1 MRRFRYILFG
11 GAAVLV
17 AMAAV
22 ACSTDVTPLES
33 RVGVV
38 EDRVAK
44 LVPSK
49 GVKQFFLTGVE
60 WKGTTSAD
68 ELAAPS
74 VDPKTLSEGYGFKGP
89 GILDPSNP
97 EKWQV
102 ATYTWTPGSMVA
114 YQGDTVE
121 LTAFIVNGDHHN
133 VRLVAP
139 DGTEIEAMEMNRGRE
154 YKLAFEA
161 SRAGIYRLVCDT
173 HAPTMT
179 ANITVLPTS

>member
-1 MRRFRYILFG
+1 MRHWRYLLFG
-11 GAAVLV
+11 GAAALV

-22 ACSTDVTPLES
+22 ACGTDVTPLES
-33 RVGVV
+33 RVATV

-44 LVPSK
+44 LVPPPE
-49 GVKQFFLTGVE
+49 VKQFFLTGVE

-74 VDPKTLSEGYGFKGP
+74 VDPKTLSAGYGFKGL
-89 GILDPSNP
+89 GILDSSNP

-102 ATYTWTPGSMVA
+102 ATYSWTPGSMVV
-114 YQGDTVE
+114 YEGDTVE
-121 LTAFIVNGDHHN
+121 LTAFIVNGNHHHA
-133 VRLVAP
+133 RLVAP
-139 DGTEIEAMEMNRGRE
+139 DGTEIKAIDMNRGRE

-161 SRAGIYRLVCDT
+161 SQAGIYRLVCDT

-179 ANITVLPTS
+179 ANITVLPRI

>member
-1 MRRFRYILFG
+1 MRRLRYILFC

-17 AMAAV
+17 LTAVV
-22 ACSTDVTPLES
+22 ACSTDVTPLEN
-33 RVGVV
+33 RIGAV

-44 LVPSK
+44 LVPLPEA
-49 GVKQFFLTGVE
+49 KQFFLTGVE

-68 ELAAPS
+68 ELAPPS
-74 VDPKTLSEGYGFKGP
+74 VDPKTLSRGYGFKGP
-89 GILDPSNP
+89 GNLDPSNP

-102 ATYTWTPGSMVA
+102 ATYTWTPGSMVV
-114 YQGDTVE
+114 YEGDTVE

-161 SRAGIYRLVCDT
+161 SQAGIFRLVCDT